1 MKSQTLVTGISHFYA
16 HTPTSMKITFCTGNP
31 KTKFYRDYKKFDCE
45 MFKRELSYSLQ
56 SFKSLDYTCLHNV
69 FPLLLNKYAPIK
81 KKTLRVNHSPF
92 ITKTLR
98 KAIMFKSQLKNK
110 FLQSW
115 NNEDWF
121 NYKKQRNIC
130 TNLLKKKKTKLLWTT
145 RYETFEWQQKVLEN
159 NKTFFFG
166 QKNEL

>member
-45 MFKRELSYSLQ
+45 MFKKELSYSLQ

-110 FLQSW
+110 FLKSW
-115 NNEDWF
+115 NNVDWF
-121 NYKKQRNIC
+121 NYKNQRNIC
-130 TNLLKKKKTKLLWTT
+130 TNLLKKKGNQTT
-145 RYETFEWQQKVLEN
+145 LDN
-159 NKTFFFG
+159 
-166 QKNEL
+166 

>member
-1 MKSQTLVTGISHFYA
+1 MKSQTLVTGISDFYA
-16 HTPTSMKITFCTGNP
+16 HTPTSMRNAFCTGNL

-56 SFKSLDYTCLHNV
+56 SFKLLDYTCLHNV

-92 ITKTLR
+92 MMKTLR
-98 KAIMFKSQLKNK
+98 KVIMFKSQLKNK
-110 FLQSW
+110 FLKSW

-130 TNLLKKKKTKLLWTT
+130 TNLLKKRKSNYFGQLDMKHLNDSRKFWKKIKP
-145 RYETFEWQQKVLEN
+145 
-159 NKTFFFG
+159 FFFG

>member
-1 MKSQTLVTGISHFYA
+1 MKSQTLVTGLSDFYA
-16 HTPTSMKITFCTGNP
+16 HTPTSMRNTFCTGNL

-92 ITKTLR
+92 MTKTLR
-98 KAIMFKSQLKNK
+98 KVIMFKSQLKNK
-110 FLQSW
+110 FLKSW

-130 TNLLKKKKTKLLWTT
+130 TNLLKKRKPNYFGQLDMKHLNDSRKFWKKI
-145 RYETFEWQQKVLEN
+145 
-159 NKTFFFG
+159 KTFFFG